1 MRLAI
6 SGTKSEIQLIIII
19 SVIMRTVFEVENA
32 IRASFKLIVVVGPT
46 GTGKRSSV
54 KEACL
59 LVRTV
64 TSLWRR
70 ALTSLRHFASLAL
83 TCLVSSA

>member
-1 MRLAI
+1 MSIEVNNKL
-6 SGTKSEIQLIIII
+6 E
-19 SVIMRTVFEVENA
+19 FEVENA

>member
-46 GTGKRSSV
+46 GTVAG
-54 KEACL
+54 EADLTLPGVFAGGGL
-59 LVRTV
+59 LVG
-64 TSLWRR
+64 
-70 ALTSLRHFASLAL
+70 LR
-83 TCLVSSA
+83 